1 MNRFFS
7 NAAFAEDDKGNVM
20 AESMDLVEMER
31 RITFPG
37 SGKLSCIS
45 EAGILVLKTDTFA
58 RCIAG

>member
-1 MNRFFS
+1 
-7 NAAFAEDDKGNVM
+7 M

-58 RCIAG
+58 RCIVGGCPQATVLRRVSPA